1 MFERSSGILMHISS
15 LPSEYGIGDFG
26 KKAYEFVDFLKKS
39 EQKLWQVL
47 PMGPTGYGDSP
58 YQSFSTYAG
67 NPYFID
73 IEDLYQ
79 LGYLDRDDLDYM
91 REINY
96 SDNLAYEQLYERKTK
111 VLKKAFEGFKK
122 ENREDIVE
130 EFKKFKKENSWWLDN
145 YSLYMSLKFKFNGK
159 SWQDWSKDYKYRN
172 VKKMLIDEEI
182 KKNIDYFSF
191 VQYTFYKQWFKLK
204 EYANSNGIKII
215 GDIPIF
221 VATDSADTWS
231 NSDIFQFD
239 KYKRPKR
246 VAGCPPDYFSKD
258 GQLWGNVL
266 YDWKKLKESG
276 YQWWVKRIEYSFKI
290 YDIVRIDHFRGF
302 EAYWSISAKD
312 KTAVKG
318 HWEKGPG
325 IEFFRVLERKIGKK
339 SIIAED
345 LGLLTD
351 GVRKLLKRSEFP
363 GMKILES
370 KPKIGYTY
378 IGKDETEKVKDIM
391 GPPITVDTNLSVYE
405 TIINIFSK
413 DVGTIFL
420 TDNDQ
425 LVGVVSRKDLLK
437 IAIGKTDI
445 DKIPINV
452 IMTRMPNIIYV
463 EENDSVLDSVKK
475 LIAHQID
482 SLPVVRAEE
491 KNGIKFLKIV
501 GRLTKTNIT
510 KLFMEFLSK

>member
-39 EQKLWQVL
+39 KQKLWQVL

-79 LGYLDRDDLDYM
+79 LGYLDKDDLDYM

-339 SIIAED
+339 SIIVED
-345 LGLLTD
+345 LDCLQ
-351 GVRKLLKRSEFP
+351 
-363 GMKILES
+363 
-370 KPKIGYTY
+370 
-378 IGKDETEKVKDIM
+378 M
-391 GPPITVDTNLSVYE
+391 G
-405 TIINIFSK
+405 
-413 DVGTIFL
+413 
-420 TDNDQ
+420 
-425 LVGVVSRKDLLK
+425 
-437 IAIGKTDI
+437 
-445 DKIPINV
+445 
-452 IMTRMPNIIYV
+452 
-463 EENDSVLDSVKK
+463 
-475 LIAHQID
+475 
-482 SLPVVRAEE
+482 
-491 KNGIKFLKIV
+491 
-501 GRLTKTNIT
+501 
-510 KLFMEFLSK
+510 